1 MGEVTREPNPG
12 CSMPRDPLL
21 SYLRDHL
28 AGAIG
33 ALELL
38 EHLRSHAGDEEIR
51 KAATTFH
58 VEVGADR
65 EVLENIAQQLGGGS
79 SAVKDASA
87 WVGEKLSRLKLGAVG
102 DTVNGLPLFEA
113 IEALSLGI
121 AGKIALWDTLIA
133 IARDDSSM
141 PRLDY
146 YALRQRAQQ
155 QHDRMELHRLR
166 LATLVFNQTPPVVP
180 TLIPIPVWGV

>member
-1 MGEVTREPNPG
+1 M
-12 CSMPRDPLL
+12 SRDPLL
-21 SYLRDHL
+21 TYLRDHL
-28 AGAIG
+28 AGAVG

-38 EHLRSHAGDEEIR
+38 EYLRSHAGDEEIR

-65 EVLENIAQQLGGGS
+65 EALENLAAQLGGGS
-79 SAVKDASA
+79 SAIKDASA

-102 DTVNGLPLFEA
+102 DAVNGLPLFEA
-113 IEALSLGI
+113 VEALALGI

-133 IARDDSSM
+133 ISRDDPAM
-141 PRLDY
+141 PTLEY

-166 LATLVFNQTPPVVP
+166 LATMVFKQSAPEVP
-180 TLIPIPVWGV
+180 TLIPDPVMGV